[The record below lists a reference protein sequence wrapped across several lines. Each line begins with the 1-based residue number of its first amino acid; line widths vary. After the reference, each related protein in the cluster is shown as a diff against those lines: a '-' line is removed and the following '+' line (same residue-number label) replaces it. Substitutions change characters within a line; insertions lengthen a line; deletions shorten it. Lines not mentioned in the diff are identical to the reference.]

1 VRRERVAEPTVARA
15 AEERATGTTVA
26 WALAR
31 APEASAARATAH
43 GGGHGSEGDDVIE
56 AAAAAMSEAAAA
68 AKSEAAT
75 AGMSEAAVAAGGWHG
90 GGDGFSGSG
99 DGVQL
104 VEVPLWRRAEA
115 AREAEMAV
123 SRRRAGGVV
132 VFEGGAAHGRGGG
145 DGGGGDHG
153 GGGGRG

>member
-1 VRRERVAEPTVARA
+1 MVEVAEVAEVV
-15 AEERATGTTVA
+15 AE
-26 WALAR
+26 AR
-31 APEASAARATAH
+31 GQRSVATAATRRRGGCEGEGEGEGDDAH
-43 GGGHGSEGDDVIE
+43 DVGGHDDVIE
-56 AAAAAMSEAAAA
+56 AAAAAMSEA
-68 AKSEAAT
+68 AAT

-99 DGVQL
+99 DGVQI